1 MRRKT
6 AVGVLVLGVALLAS
20 WWAYRP
26 GLGGTFL
33 FDDFKNLNA
42 IGSYGRIDTLQKLL
56 LYLSSGDADPTGRP
70 LSLLSFLLDA
80 DDWPADPHPFKRTNI
95 LLHLVN
101 GLLLAWLLL
110 RLGRQA
116 RFAEGHAQAA
126 AAVAAACWTLHPLWV
141 STTLYVVQRQA
152 MMAATFCLAG
162 LLLWAAGRQRFAVR
176 PRSGTV
182 LMIASA
188 WGCTALAVLCKGNG
202 VVLPVLIWVVD
213 SVLLSPGTGTGSSP
227 QHSLKTLRLILLK
240 LPTAAIAL
248 WLGTVLR
255 NGLLHPA
262 PDIQWDTWHRL
273 ITQPRVLSDY
283 LVQLWV
289 PRGALGGLL
298 NDDYRASIDLL
309 HPWTTLPS
317 MLLVGALIAAALR
330 LRRMAPLPALSIL
343 FFFAGHLIESTV
355 MPLELYFEHR
365 NYLPAALM
373 FWPLAAWLTGAAGSL
388 PLLRRTLI
396 PAIPLVLLLL
406 THARA
411 TLWGKPYELA
421 VAFAQ
426 ASPHSA
432 RAQVTAG
439 YYHLVNG
446 HPLVAVDQF
455 RRTLA
460 EFPDEALAGV
470 HLIDA
475 ECSLGGLTPGTRVSV
490 LRAIGSNTNEPAL
503 IHYWMDD
510 EIGRAASRSCRGFDL
525 DFMEQML
532 AAARDNPRFMVFPT
546 HARDIAHM
554 AGRLA
559 LARGDTEAASREFD
573 LSLAEGRYPGQA
585 LEQAALLGAA
595 GRSDLALRHL
605 DYFRSL
611 PAPAP
616 EKFSGMPWVHE
627 WLLRRTGYWTAQLA
641 ELEQKLRQDQPG
653 SPAVARPR

>member
-1 MRRKT
+1 MPRQT
-6 AVGVLVLGVALLAS
+6 TVGILLLGSALFAAL
-20 WWAYRP
+20 WAYRP
-26 GLGGTFL
+26 GLTGTFL

-42 IGSYGRIDTLQKLL
+42 IGSFGRIDSLQKLL

-80 DDWPADPHPFKRTNI
+80 DDWPADPYPFKRTNI

-110 RLGRQA
+110 RLGR
-116 RFAEGHAQAA
+116 RTGLAEGHAAA
-126 AAVAAACWTLHPLWV
+126 SAALAALCWTLHPLWV

-162 LLLWAAGRQRFAVR
+162 LLLWVAGRERFATR
-176 PRSGTV
+176 PWGGAA
-182 LMIASA
+182 LMIAGA
-188 WGCTALAVLCKGNG
+188 WGCTALAVLSKGNG
-202 VVLPVLIWVVD
+202 AVLPVLIWVID
-213 SVLLSPGTGTGSSP
+213 SVLLGGGDSAP
-227 QHSLKTLRLILLK
+227 QNRYSLRFLRLLLLK
-240 LPTAAIAL
+240 LPTLAIAIY
-248 WLGTVLR
+248 LGNVFLK
-255 NGLLHPA
+255 GLLHPA
-262 PDIQWDTWHRL
+262 ADIQWNIWHRL
-273 ITQPRVLSDY
+273 ITQPRVLLDY
-283 LVQLWV
+283 LMQLWI

-298 NDDYRASIDLL
+298 NDDYRASVDLL

-317 MLLVGALIAAALR
+317 LLLIGLLLAAGVR
-330 LRRMAPLPALSIL
+330 MRRTLPLLALSIL

-365 NYLPAALM
+365 NYLPAAPI
-373 FWPLAAWLTGAAGSL
+373 FWPLAVWLTGAAGSL
-388 PLLRRTLI
+388 PLLRRLLV
-396 PAIPLVLLLL
+396 PAIPLLLLLL

-446 HPLVAVDQF
+446 HPLVAIAQF
-455 RRTLA
+455 RRTLS

-470 HLIDA
+470 HLIEA
-475 ECSLGGLTPGTRVSV
+475 ECSMGGVTPETRASA
-490 LRAIGSNTNEPAL
+490 LRAIATNRNEPAL

-510 EIGRAASRSCRGFDL
+510 EIPRATSGSCPGFDL

-532 AAARDNPRFMVFPT
+532 AAARDNPRFVALPT
-546 HARDIAHM
+546 HVRDIAHM

-559 LARGDTEAASREFD
+559 LARGDANAALREFD
-573 LSLAEGRYPGQA
+573 RSLTQERYPGQA
-585 LEQAALLGAA
+585 LEQAALLGSA
-595 GRSDLALRHL
+595 GRPDLALRHL

-611 PAPAP
+611 PAPP
-616 EKFSGMPWVHE
+616 PDKFSGMPWLHE
-627 WLLRRTGYWTAQLA
+627 WLLQRTGYWMAQIA
-641 ELEQKLRQDQPG
+641 ELEQRLRQEQS
-653 SPAVARPR
+653 SPPHVAEPPR